1 MAGDFS
7 FKEKT
12 SVKNIIKNFKNFI
25 LKKEDYF
32 LHFEEIYTINEDEI
46 LLKVAFGA
54 FNKPE
59 QCFIKISDEK
69 SEYFIKKPILI
80 RENLAAHKLLKE
92 YLADARDN

>member
-1 MAGDFS
+1 M
-7 FKEKT
+7 
-12 SVKNIIKNFKNFI
+12 
-25 LKKEDYF
+25 LK
-32 LHFEEIYTINEDEI
+32 I
-46 LLKVAFGA
+46 AFGA

-80 RENLAAHKLLKE
+80 RENLAAHELLKE